1 MAAKEPLRVPLH
13 KVDVDIDIS
22 QTADPKEFE
31 RQIMRHVPKSESKAN
46 ARGSRRKSWA
56 KSGLAVLAA
65 KR

>member
-46 ARGSRRKSWA
+46 AEACRGENLDKVGLGS
-56 KSGLAVLAA
+56 SGG
-65 KR
+65 